1 MLNFLSSTS
10 RTVLLVHYL
19 KTAKTTYTKGA
30 SCNCQKNL
38 RRPVSAPSLPP
49 WQGATAPTFFT
60 APWAPELPHGPRGPC
75 RRCRAATA
83 PLPRRRD
90 ALLSILVDV
99 KGQNRAPQNRAPAHT
114 SAPRGEA
121 TARRANDAWAV
132 QGGGTGAWGGRG
144 VAEGLAGGGRALEQR
159 TWRRSRP
166 PCLASKNERKKVTSA
181 LQVPGPSK
189 SWDPAPAALSL
200 RCSQCPCT
208 GCSCYSRSSGSNCSR
223 ESASMNR
230 IADLAVYLSAEDR
243 RAEPRFWR
251 ATAPASAPSAPTF
264 VVAIWWH
271 PGWLLRLALAAPL
284 APN

>member
-1 MLNFLSSTS
+1 MV
-10 RTVLLVHYL
+10 REGH
-19 KTAKTTYTKGA
+19 
-30 SCNCQKNL
+30 
-38 RRPVSAPSLPP
+38 
-49 WQGATAPTFFT
+49 
-60 APWAPELPHGPRGPC
+60 
-75 RRCRAATA
+75 AAAAA

-99 KGQNRAPQNRAPAHT
+99 KGHNRAPQNRAPAHT

-230 IADLAVYLSAEDR
+230 IADLAVYLSLVEGGWLRQVPELIEDVLRVEYAIRHTATRTRSATNPPRGRSMPRSMTSGSRFQMRNRTSARSARRRLSAGGRRRVTALCVCPPLRLHGRRGGGR
-243 RAEPRFWR
+243 RAGGGQRTCVCVPVPKG
-251 ATAPASAPSAPTF
+251 A
-264 VVAIWWH
+264 
-271 PGWLLRLALAAPL
+271 G
-284 APN
+284 

>member
-1 MLNFLSSTS
+1 MLDGLFRPQACRLGKAPQRPPSSPPPGRPNS
-10 RTVLLVHYL
+10 RMVREGH
-19 KTAKTTYTKGA
+19 
-30 SCNCQKNL
+30 
-38 RRPVSAPSLPP
+38 
-49 WQGATAPTFFT
+49 
-60 APWAPELPHGPRGPC
+60 
-75 RRCRAATA
+75 AAAAA

-90 ALLSILVDV
+90 ALPSILVDV

-189 SWDPAPAALSL
+189 SWDPAPVALSL

>member
-1 MLNFLSSTS
+1 MV
-10 RTVLLVHYL
+10 REGH
-19 KTAKTTYTKGA
+19 
-30 SCNCQKNL
+30 
-38 RRPVSAPSLPP
+38 
-49 WQGATAPTFFT
+49 
-60 APWAPELPHGPRGPC
+60 
-75 RRCRAATA
+75 AAAAA

-230 IADLAVYLSAEDR
+230 IADLAVYLSLVEG
-243 RAEPRFWR
+243 
-251 ATAPASAPSAPTF
+251 
-264 VVAIWWH
+264 
-271 PGWLLRLALAAPL
+271 GWLRQVPELIEDVLRVEYAIRHTATRTRSATNPPRGRHSSSRHGSRAAASTLRKTTICRPDRDTTSAERGVLRAAALLVRRP
-284 APN
+284 PPV